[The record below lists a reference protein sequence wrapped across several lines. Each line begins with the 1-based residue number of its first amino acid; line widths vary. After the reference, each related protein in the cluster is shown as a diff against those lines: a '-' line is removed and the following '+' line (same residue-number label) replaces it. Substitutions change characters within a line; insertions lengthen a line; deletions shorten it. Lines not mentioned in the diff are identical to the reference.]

1 MYILDVKPDIT
12 WIKCCTNDNSVSSYL
27 SKYNSCQLLKNPFL
41 TVLCTYILQS
51 SFVGAI
57 AIGDLVKSTL
67 GPKGMVST
75 LVQGLCDLVEYHRH
89 IHKKNLQRLRR
100 GATS

>member
-1 MYILDVKPDIT
+1 MYILFKPDIT

-27 SKYNSCQLLKNPFL
+27 FKYNSCQLLKDPFL

-67 GPKGMVST
+67 GPKGMVGTT
-75 LVQGLCDLVEYHRH
+75 LAQGLYDVVEYHRH
-89 IHKKNLQRLRR
+89 IQKKNIFR
-100 GATS
+100 G